1 MSQLEENPM
10 FFRHSHW
17 RDYVH
22 AMRDDHRHGHHFGHE
37 HRRHWGGG
45 REGRE
50 SRRMFDHGDL
60 RLVIM
65 ALLEEKPRYGYEI
78 IKALEERVGEG
89 YSPSPG
95 VVYPTLTLLEEVGH
109 ATVSEEHGGRK
120 LYTLTEEGK
129 AFLQANRATVDAIFA
144 RVSETASRRGAPP
157 QVRRAVENLFTA
169 VRLRL
174 RSRPVTEEQIRAI
187 ADAIDAAAKA
197 VEQT

>member
-1 MSQLEENPM
+1 M
-10 FFRHSHW
+10 FFMHTHG
-17 RDYVH
+17 RDRCH
-22 AMRDDHRHGHHFGHE
+22 AMREAYRAGRFGPE

-45 REGRE
+45 REGRV
-50 SRRMFDHGDL
+50 FDHGDL

-65 ALLEEKPRYGYEI
+65 ALLDEKPRHGYEI

-95 VVYPTLTLLEEVGH
+95 VIYPTLTLLEEVGH

-129 AFLQANRATVDAIFA
+129 AFLNANRGTAEAIFA
-144 RVSETASRRGAPP
+144 RFSDQGARRGPPP
-157 QVRRAVENLFTA
+157 QVRRAVENLFAA
-169 VRLRL
+169 VRIRL
-174 RSRPVTEEQIRAI
+174 RSGPLSDAQIRAI

-197 VEQT
+197 VEQI

>member
-1 MSQLEENPM
+1 M
-10 FFRHSHW
+10 FFKHSHW

-22 AMRDDHRHGHHFGHE
+22 TMRDEYRHGHHGH
-37 HRRHWGGG
+37 HYRHWAG
-45 REGRE
+45 REGKRV
-50 SRRMFDHGDL
+50 FDHGDL

-120 LYTLTEEGK
+120 LYTLTDEGK
-129 AFLQANRATVDAIFA
+129 AFLSANRSTADAIFA
-144 RVSETASRRGAPP
+144 RLDEAAPRRGAPP
-157 QVRRAVENLFTA
+157 QVRRAVENLFAA
-169 VRLRL
+169 VRIRL
-174 RSRPVTEEQIRAI
+174 RTKPASEEKIRAI

-197 VEQT
+197 VEQI

>member
-1 MSQLEENPM
+1 MSQLKGNLM
-10 FFRHSHW
+10 FFMHSHW
-17 RDYVH
+17 RDRLH
-22 AMRDDHRHGHHFGHE
+22 AAREEYRRGHFGHD
-37 HRRHWGGG
+37 HSHRHWGG
-45 REGRE
+45 RERT
-50 SRRMFDHGDL
+50 RVFDHGDL

-109 ATVSEEHGGRK
+109 ATVSEEHSGRK
-120 LYTLTEEGK
+120 LYTLTDEGK
-129 AFLQANRATVDAIFA
+129 ADLQANRATVEAIFA
-144 RVSETASRRGAPP
+144 RVSESAPRRGAPP
-157 QVRRAVENLFTA
+157 QVRRAVENLFAA
-169 VRLRL
+169 VRIRL
-174 RSRPVTEEQIRAI
+174 RSKPVTEDQIRAI

>member
-1 MSQLEENPM
+1 M
-10 FFRHSHW
+10 FFMHKHW
-17 RDYVH
+17 RDRLHEAGEEY
-22 AMRDDHRHGHHFGHE
+22 RRGRFGHE
-37 HRRHWGGG
+37 HRHHWKEHWKGGG
-45 REGRE
+45 REGK
-50 SRRMFDHGDL
+50 RMFDHGDL

-120 LYTLTEEGK
+120 LYTLTDEGK

-157 QVRRAVENLFTA
+157 QVRRAVENLFAA
-169 VRLRL
+169 VRIRL